1 MYEDE
6 LVRVKKRID
15 SLHNDCRLQNH
26 PIIMVGVSDNTR
38 HLIRMVEGHGYRVS
52 WVIDNDLA
60 KKGSNCYQ
68 IPVKPVV
75 ELSGEEISKAVY
87 FIYSFFWREM
97 KSQLLEIGVDEDR
110 IYSFFLPD
118 RTLEEQFEMAE
129 KGMAMCESFREK
141 IGDYPI
147 FLCPYTGTG
156 DIYLIGTFWN
166 EYLKRNNISDYI
178 FVVVSKACAKVA
190 EIFNIRNVQQITQVE
205 GSYIVEFYKLCGEK
219 TGIKILNDSWLEL
232 RANPLQRF
240 RGFKG
245 LYFTEIFRKFVFDF
259 EDNVKPVQP
268 ELKNVDSELLPV
280 FDKYQLRVGN
290 TVVLSPYSNT
300 LSDLPMAFWTELSE
314 DLKIR
319 GFDVCTN
326 CGADEIP
333 IDRTKAV
340 FVPLNIA
347 PQFIEKAGFFVG
359 VRSGFCDCISAA
371 DAKKIILYDKRN
383 RFINCSA
390 FEYFSLKNMGLCEDA
405 VELEYETE
413 HTDALKEQILS
424 YFEGLKNIRARF

>member
-6 LVRVKKRID
+6 LSRVKKRID
-15 SLHNDCRLQNH
+15 SLHNDNKLKNH
-26 PIIMVGVSDNTR
+26 LIIMFGVSENTR
-38 HLIRMVEGHGYRVS
+38 QMIRMVNGYGYRVS

-60 KKGSNCYQ
+60 RKGSNCYQ
-68 IPVKPVV
+68 IPVKPVI
-75 ELSGEEISKAVY
+75 ELSGKEIEEGIY
-87 FIYSFFWREM
+87 FIYSYFWREM
-97 KSQLLEIGVDEDR
+97 KSQLLEMGVDEQR
-110 IYSFFLPD
+110 VYSFFLPD
-118 RTLEEQFEMAE
+118 RTLEEQFDMAE
-129 KGMAMCESFREK
+129 KGMAMCESFRNK

-178 FVVVSKACAKVA
+178 FIVVSKACARVA
-190 EIFNIRNVQQITQVE
+190 EIFDIRNVCQITQVE
-205 GSYIVEFYKLCGEK
+205 SSYIVEFYKLCGEK
-219 TGIKILNDSWLEL
+219 TGIKILNDSWWEL

-259 EDNVKPVQP
+259 EDDVKPVQP
-268 ELKNVDSELLPV
+268 KLKNADSELIPV
-280 FDKYQLRVGN
+280 FDKYHLKMGN

-300 LSDLPMAFWTELSE
+300 LSDLPTAFWSGIVE
-314 DLKIR
+314 DLKIHR
-319 GFDVCTN
+319 FDVCTN
-326 CGADEIP
+326 CGAEEIP
-333 IDRTKAV
+333 IEGTDAI

-347 PQFIEKAGFFVG
+347 PQFIEKAGFFIG

-383 RFINCSA
+383 RFFNCSA
-390 FEYFSLKNMGLCEDA
+390 FEYFNLKNMGLCDDA
-405 VELEYETE
+405 VELEYETD
-413 HTDALKEQILS
+413 HTDILKEKILS
-424 YFEGLKNIRARF
+424 NFC